1 MRAWRSPLMIMAV
14 AAVMLPA
21 CAMGGS
27 LSNRSDGGAQ
37 TADQATT
44 SMPPIPTAAPIQIDP
59 REGFVPAP
67 LVWEAAGAQTDTAV
81 LAVPIDYENPELG
94 SISLY
99 LARHRATDPANRI
112 GALLVNQG
120 GPGFGSSWMALSAP
134 RLYDAALIE
143 RFDIIAWDPRGT
155 GLSVPAID
163 CIDDYDAMFG
173 AIDSAAD
180 PQTAAVDLAREFAE
194 ACRRNNA
201 EIISY
206 VGTNNSARDM
216 DAIRRAIGEEQI
228 SYFGFSYGSELGGT
242 WATLFPDTV
251 RAAVLD
257 GASDPDADRLQ
268 SSLQQLTGFEASVRS
283 FLAAC
288 SANTNCAIHNR
299 GDAEAF
305 FVRLMRDLADAP
317 VTSLPGRPV
326 VGRDIATTAVVMA
339 MYSDRSWPSLER
351 ALLQAHNGDGSGLLA
366 LYDAYYQRRSDGTW
380 GNELEAFQT
389 ISCADEPERPS
400 VAQLEAEREL
410 FVAAAPLLV
419 PPDAPVGVFCS
430 FFPASIDVRIPI
442 TGRGAGPILVVGTTG
457 DPSTP
462 LESTRRMASALEQG
476 VLVVV
481 EADQHTGY
489 NVNRCINDVVTE
501 YLVNRIVPAMGTRC

>member
-1 MRAWRSPLMIMAV
+1 MRVWRSPLMIMAV
-14 AAVMLPA
+14 AVMMLPA
-21 CAMGGS
+21 CTTGGTTD
-27 LSNRSDGGAQ
+27 RDADAAGGAN
-37 TADQATT
+37 TPT
-44 SMPPIPTAAPIQIDP
+44 SVAPLPTAAPIQIDADQ
-59 REGFVPAP
+59 GFVPVP
-67 LVWEAAGAQTDTAV
+67 VVWEPAGAQTDTAM

-120 GPGFGSSWMALSAP
+120 GPGFGSSWMALSAT
-134 RLYDAALIE
+134 RLYDAALTE

-173 AIDSAAD
+173 SIDSAAD

-268 SSLQQLTGFEASVRS
+268 SSLQQLTGFEASVRR

-288 SANTNCAIHNR
+288 SAQPTCAIHNR
-299 GDAEAF
+299 GDAEGF
-305 FVRLMRDLADAP
+305 FIRLMRDLADAP

-326 VGRDIATTAVVMA
+326 VGRDIATTAVIMA

-419 PPDAPVGVFCS
+419 PADTPVGVFCS

-501 YLVNRIVPAMGTRC
+501 YLVNRIVPAVGTRC